1 MYTSAKD
8 YEAVRDLWRRSQR
21 RRRMWTG
28 LEVAAVVV
36 VTALLYVI

>member
-21 RRRMWTG
+21 RRRIKW
-28 LEVAAVVV
+28 EVAAAAVV
-36 VTALLYVI
+36 VTALLYLI

>member
-8 YEAVRDLWRRSQR
+8 YEAVRDLWRRSQQR
-21 RRRMWTG
+21 RWIKW
-28 LEVAAVVV
+28 EVAAVVV

>member
-21 RRRMWTG
+21 RRWIKW
-28 LEVAAVVV
+28 EVAAVVV
-36 VTALLYVI
+36 VTVLLYVI